1 MSLFEARD
9 NTIVLPLSNQ
19 DGSYLDPALI
29 TDAEYAIFSKCY
41 STKVFE
47 ASLSGGGITI
57 VSLGADD
64 VLQIDIPYTVN
75 ICGQVPNELKILKDG
90 KWLGVT
96 LSSGKINFIQ
106 TRF

>member
-29 TDAEYAIFSKCY
+29 TDAKYAIFSSCY
-41 STKVFE
+41 SQTLFE
-47 ASLSGGGITI
+47 ASLSGGSMTI
-57 VSLGADD
+57 VALGADD
-64 VLQIDIPYTVN
+64 VLQVDIPDTVN
-75 ICGQVPNELKILKDG
+75 ICGQVPHELKILKDG

-96 LSSGKINFIQ
+96 LSSGKINFIK

>member
-1 MSLFEARD
+1 MSLYESRD

-19 DGSYLDPALI
+19 DGSYLDPLTV

-41 STKVFE
+41 SHKLFE
-47 ASLSGGGITI
+47 ASLSGGSIT
-57 VSLGADD
+57 VVALGSDN
-64 VLQIDIPYTVN
+64 VLQIEIPASVQ

-90 KWLGVT
+90 KWRGVT
-96 LSSGKINFIQ
+96 LSSGKITFIQ

>member
-9 NTIVLPLSNQ
+9 NTIALPLSNQ

-29 TDAEYAIFSKCY
+29 TDAKYAIFSNCY
-41 STKVFE
+41 SHTLFE

-64 VLQIDIPYTVN
+64 VLQVDIPSTAS

-96 LSSGKINFIQ
+96 LSSGKITFIK

>member
-9 NTIVLPLSNQ
+9 NTIVLPLSNH

-29 TDAEYAIFSKCY
+29 TDAKYAIFSSCY
-41 STKVFE
+41 SKTLFE
-47 ASLSGGGITI
+47 ASLSGGSIAI
-57 VSLGADD
+57 VALGADD
-64 VLQIDIPYTVN
+64 VLQVDIPDTVS
-75 ICGQVPNELKILKDG
+75 ICGQVPNELKILKGG

-96 LSSGKINFIQ
+96 LSFGKLNFIK